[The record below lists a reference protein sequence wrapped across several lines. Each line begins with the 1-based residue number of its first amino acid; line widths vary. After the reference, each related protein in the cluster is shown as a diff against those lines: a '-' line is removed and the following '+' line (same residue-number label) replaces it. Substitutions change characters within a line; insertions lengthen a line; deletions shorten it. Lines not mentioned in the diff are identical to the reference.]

1 MAWTGPEH
9 STFNI
14 QRPISKDSAK
24 RGEGGT
30 LPVFGD
36 SAAIGFKDSLK
47 HPAKAAH
54 AQSVLKFTG
63 FWLCYRFKFMT
74 KLPISVCIVAG
85 NEAHR
90 IRPAL
95 ESVKD
100 WTSEII
106 LAIDD
111 GVKDGTDKIAAEYGA
126 KVVSQPWR
134 GHAAHRNFA
143 SDHATQPWLL
153 AVDADEVVSEKLRG
167 EIIARFQNHGVVLLP
182 AAYSFPRLSYF
193 GGRWI
198 RHGDWYPDRKV
209 RLWRKAAG
217 KWEGD
222 PHEKLVLQ
230 GAVIRLRADL
240 FHYSNENI
248 DQMLGKIG
256 LISTIFVRQCQG
268 GRRSVG
274 WADLAIRPF
283 WKFFRAYVIRLGF
296 LDGWPGYFIAW
307 INAFSTVT
315 RYAKVIEHTQQAARK
330 PE

>member
-1 MAWTGPEH
+1 LPA
-9 STFNI
+9 N
-14 QRPISKDSAK
+14 RAAK
-24 RGEGGT
+24 T
-30 LPVFGD
+30 LP
-36 SAAIGFKDSLK
+36 A
-47 HPAKAAH
+47 P
-54 AQSVLKFTG
+54 QSILKFAQFPLKSTDNVTVSKSCDPK
-63 FWLCYRFKFMT
+63 LMT

-95 ESVKD
+95 DSVKD

-111 GVKDGTDKIAAEYGA
+111 QVKDGTNDIGAAYGA

-134 GHAAHRNFA
+134 GHTAHRNFA
-143 SDHATQPWLL
+143 SSHANQPWLL
-153 AVDADEVVSEKLRG
+153 AIDADEVVSEKLRD
-167 EIIARFQNHGVVLLP
+167 EIIATFQKHAGANRP

-193 GGRWI
+193 AGRWI

-209 RLWRKAAG
+209 RLWRKTAG
-217 KWEGD
+217 QWEGD

-230 GAVIRLRADL
+230 GEVVRLRADL

-248 DQMLGKIG
+248 DQMLSKIEVV
-256 LISTIFVRQCQG
+256 STLFVRQSQSR
-268 GRRSVG
+268 RRSAG
-274 WADLAIRPF
+274 WTDLAIRPF
-283 WKFFRAYVIRLGF
+283 WKFFRAYIIRLGF

-307 INAFSTVT
+307 INAFSTVA
-315 RYAKVIEHTQQAARK
+315 RYAKVIEQAEAKARQ

>member
-1 MAWTGPEH
+1 
-9 STFNI
+9 
-14 QRPISKDSAK
+14 
-24 RGEGGT
+24 
-30 LPVFGD
+30 
-36 SAAIGFKDSLK
+36 
-47 HPAKAAH
+47 
-54 AQSVLKFTG
+54 
-63 FWLCYRFKFMT
+63 MT
-74 KLPISVCIVAG
+74 KLPISVCLVAG

-95 ESVKD
+95 DSVKG

-111 GVKDGTDKIAAEYGA
+111 RVTDGTDKIAAAYGA
-126 KVVSQPWR
+126 KIISQPWS

-153 AVDADEVVSEKLRG
+153 AIDADEVVSDKLRD
-167 EIIARFQNHGVVLLP
+167 EIIAVFQSHGAESLP
-182 AAYSFPRLSYF
+182 AAFSFPRLSWF

-230 GAVIRLRADL
+230 GQVIPLRADL

-248 DQMLGKIG
+248 DQMLGKIQVV
-256 LISTIFVRQCQG
+256 STIFARQCQT
-268 GRRSVG
+268 RRRGAG
-274 WADLAIRPF
+274 WADLVIRPG

-307 INAFSTVT
+307 VNAFSTVA
-315 RYAKVIEHTQQAARK
+315 RYAKVIELTQSSDRR

>member
-1 MAWTGPEH
+1 M
-9 STFNI
+9 
-14 QRPISKDSAK
+14 
-24 RGEGGT
+24 
-30 LPVFGD
+30 L
-36 SAAIGFKDSLK
+36 
-47 HPAKAAH
+47 
-54 AQSVLKFTG
+54 
-63 FWLCYRFKFMT
+63 
-74 KLPISVCIVAG
+74 KLPISVCLVAG

-95 ESVKD
+95 DSVKD

-111 GVKDGTDKIAAEYGA
+111 QVTDGTEKIAAAGGA
-126 KVVSQPWR
+126 KVISQPWR

-143 SDHATQPWLL
+143 ADHASQPWLL
-153 AVDADEVVSEKLRG
+153 AIDADEVVSEKLRD
-167 EIIARFQNHGVVLLP
+167 EIIAAFHGHAGGPPP
-182 AAYSFPRLSYF
+182 AAYSFPRLSWF

-217 KWEGD
+217 QWEGD

-230 GAVIRLRADL
+230 GRVIPLRADL
-240 FHYSNENI
+240 FHYSNANI
-248 DQMLGKIG
+248 DQMLGKIQVV
-256 LISTIFVRQCQG
+256 STIFARQCQT
-268 GRRSVG
+268 RRCGAG
-274 WADLAIRPF
+274 WTDLTFRPF

-307 INAFSTVT
+307 VNAFSTVA
-315 RYAKVIEHTQQAARK
+315 RYAKVIEQAQAQTSAHK

>member
-1 MAWTGPEH
+1 
-9 STFNI
+9 
-14 QRPISKDSAK
+14 
-24 RGEGGT
+24 
-30 LPVFGD
+30 
-36 SAAIGFKDSLK
+36 
-47 HPAKAAH
+47 
-54 AQSVLKFTG
+54 
-63 FWLCYRFKFMT
+63 MT
-74 KLPISVCIVAG
+74 RLPISICLVAS

-95 ESVKD
+95 DSVKD

-111 GVKDGTDKIAAEYGA
+111 KVTDGTDTIAATYGA
-126 KVVSQPWR
+126 KVVCQPWR

-153 AVDADEVVSEKLRG
+153 AIDADEVVSEKLRD
-167 EIIARFQNHGVVLLP
+167 EIIAVFQSHGAGAPP

-230 GAVIRLRADL
+230 GGVIALRSDL

-248 DQMLGKIG
+248 DQMLSKIEVV
-256 LISTIFVRQCQG
+256 STIFVRQCE
-268 GRRSVG
+268 GRHRRTS
-274 WADLAIRPF
+274 WADLAVRPF
-283 WKFFRAYVIRLGF
+283 WKFFRAYVIKLGF

-307 INAFSTVT
+307 VNAFSTVT
-315 RYAKVIEHTQQAARK
+315 RYAKVIEHSQEQSRR